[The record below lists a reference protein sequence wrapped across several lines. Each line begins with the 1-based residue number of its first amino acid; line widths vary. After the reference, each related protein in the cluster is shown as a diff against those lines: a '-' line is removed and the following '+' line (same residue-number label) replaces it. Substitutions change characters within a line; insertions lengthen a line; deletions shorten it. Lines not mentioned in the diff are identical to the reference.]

1 MKTKHIFAIVT
12 LVLSATAFAD
22 HHGEKLA
29 AHPEFPAEGFTT
41 IFDGSNLDQITT
53 DGNWKIKEDNILAL
67 EPRPGE
73 SGWKRY
79 SSYLWL
85 PEEYGDFIVDFDFKY
100 TKGGNSGLYFRI
112 SDDSDATEH
121 GWEIQ
126 ILDNFGKEGKLI
138 HHDMGGVIR
147 TNPASE
153 NASIEPG
160 EWNQMTVKLQGTHL
174 QVLINGKLVQDFDLA
189 EKKSKDKE
197 LAPKGKIAIQ
207 DHGEPFWVRDIQV
220 KKL

>member
-1 MKTKHIFAIVT
+1 MKSPYVFALVT
-12 LVLSATAFAD
+12 LALSATVLAD

-29 AHPEFPAEGFTT
+29 KHPEFPAEGFTT
-41 IFDGSNLDQITT
+41 IFDGSNLDSIKTK
-53 DGNWKIKEDNILAL
+53 GNWVIKEDKILAL
-67 EPRPGE
+67 EPREGE
-73 SGWKRY
+73 SGWQRY
-79 SSYLWL
+79 GSYLWL
-85 PEEYGDFIVDFDFKY
+85 PEEYGDFVVDFDFKY

-112 SDDSDATEH
+112 TDEADATAS
-121 GWEIQ
+121 GWEVQ

-153 NASIEPG
+153 NASIAPG

-189 EKKSKDKE
+189 EKKAKDKE
-197 LAPKGKIAIQ
+197 LAPKGMIAIQ
-207 DHGEPFWVRDIQV
+207 DHGEPFWVRNIQV
-220 KKL
+220 KPL